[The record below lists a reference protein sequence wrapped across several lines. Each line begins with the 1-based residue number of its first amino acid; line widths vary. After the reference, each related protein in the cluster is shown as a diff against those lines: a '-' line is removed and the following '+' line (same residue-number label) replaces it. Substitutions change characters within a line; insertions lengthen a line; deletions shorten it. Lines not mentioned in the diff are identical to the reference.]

1 MWQQA
6 NYLGGGDS
14 GINSGAT
21 TQAPSLTGK
30 EDDMETADMM
40 FDPNYAGYSQG
51 QVDGEC
57 GRADGEGRGREGF
70 EVGLARVNDVGL
82 FEEGWAGER
91 EGGRRALKL
100 EVRRTSFDVWTR
112 VWGGERLKEGGR

>member
-6 NYLGGGDS
+6 NYLGGGGDS

-21 TQAPSLTGK
+21 TQAPSLSGK

-51 QVDGEC
+51 QVDGTW
-57 GRADGEGRGREGF
+57 GAEGVVKGCHTL
-70 EVGLARVNDVGL
+70 GLARELRVCEVAL
-82 FEEGWAGER
+82 F
-91 EGGRRALKL
+91 
-100 EVRRTSFDVWTR
+100 
-112 VWGGERLKEGGR
+112 